1 MRRDAPGNKTPV
13 PPAGC
18 RAAAAPPDRV

>member
-13 PPAGC
+13 PRAGC
-18 RAAAAPPDRV
+18 RAAAALPDRV